1 MTYNTKINYKVFYYV
16 EEAAAGGSGG
26 EWELSIDPDGLEAAA
41 KAYTD
46 AASAYDSAL
55 NELKKT
61 LDSALNIWDDKS
73 RETWTQKVKDARD
86 NLQAV
91 CDAMTL
97 NSKILNEIAKAASA
111 TESSVSTGISNI

>member
-1 MTYNTKINYKVFYYV
+1 MTYNTKINYKVFYNF
-16 EEAAAGGSGG
+16 EEVAAGGSGG

-61 LDSALNIWDDKS
+61 LDGALNIWDDKS
-73 RETWTQKVKDARD
+73 KDTWTQKVIDARD

-97 NSKILNEIAKAASA
+97 NSKILNEIASAASA